1 MTDNEQAQC
10 RHLVGNGH
18 KKRPC
23 KIAPVDGSEYC
34 RVHVNHPDR
43 RVEAVQVS
51 LHDFV
56 QAAIM
61 SLGHIVE
68 AGERHADRV
77 NAAKAILDR
86 TGYGPAQTVT
96 VQDSDERLE
105 AILRARR
112 GE

>member
-1 MTDNEQAQC
+1 MTDDKAQC

-23 KIAPVDGSEYC
+23 KIDPVDGSDYC
-34 RVHVNHPDR
+34 RVHINHPDR
-43 RVEAVQVS
+43 RVEAAQVS

-56 QAAIM
+56 QAAIR
-61 SLGHIVE
+61 SLGHIVTD
-68 AGERHADRV
+68 GERHADRV
-77 NAAKAILDR
+77 NAAKVILDR
-86 TGYGPAQTVT
+86 TGHGPSQTVT

-112 GE
+112 GQ

>member
-1 MTDNEQAQC
+1 MTDKDPAQC

-18 KKRPC
+18 KKRLC
-23 KIAPVDGSEYC
+23 KNPPVEGDYC
-34 RVHVNHPDR
+34 RTHANHPDR

-61 SLGHIVE
+61 SLGHIVTD
-68 AGERHADRV
+68 GERHADRV
-77 NAAKAILDR
+77 NAAKVILDR
-86 TGYGPAQTVT
+86 TGHGPAQTVT